1 MQISLNYNLP
11 IQVQWSEIAEIINK
25 SPTPAL
31 AAQIKVI
38 SCDGSPFSKMKEK
51 DAQNSTVN
59 FHNEFLEKIAI
70 LGKIIN
76 H

>member
-25 SPTPAL
+25 SPTPG
-31 AAQIKVI
+31 QIKVI
-38 SCDGSPFSKMKEK
+38 TCDGSPFSKMKEK